1 MDKPDLNKLK
11 KYEPLY
17 IIGHSHIDV
26 DSAVS
31 SKIFSEIL
39 NFFGITSFYAI
50 LDKNYTF
57 DDFNMRIINDCMSF
71 NPKVVSQNDICNHN
85 YFLVD
90 HNDRSQSIGANAM
103 VVGALDHHPK
113 ANNVNNIVFG
123 DTCSISLY
131 LYKIYKDKYNFTKEQ
146 KYQIFMAFLSD
157 SRFGM
162 SSRCKDSDILLA
174 NELGFGNNYDVL
186 FKKYFIPTNISNG
199 ISSALYNGN
208 KKYQFGNV
216 FFESGYIEAFGN
228 EKIEEYKD
236 LIKEQSSFLGIWW
249 DYKNKCTYAFFN
261 YNGDLLEK
269 KYNYIA
275 SRSETIL
282 KDVLSYLKITIN

>member
-1 MDKPDLNKLK
+1 MDKPNINELK

-39 NFFGITSFYAI
+39 NFFGVTSFYAI
-50 LDKNYTF
+50 LDKEYIF
-57 DDFNMRIINDCMSF
+57 DDFNKRMINDCMSF
-71 NPKVVSQNDICNHN
+71 KPRVISQNDICKHN
-85 YFLVD
+85 FFLVD
-90 HNDRSQSIGANAM
+90 HNDRSQSIGMDAS

-113 ANNVNNIVFG
+113 ANNVRNIILG

-131 LYKIYKDKYNFTKEQ
+131 LYKIYKDKYSFTKEQ

-174 NELGFGNNYDVL
+174 NELGFGNNYENL

-199 ISSALYNGN
+199 IASALYNGN

-216 FFESGYIEAFGN
+216 VFESGYIEAFGN
-228 EKIEEYKD
+228 EKIEEYKN
-236 LIKEQSSFLGIWW
+236 LIKKQNSFLGIWW
-249 DYKNKCTYAFFN
+249 DYKNKRTHAYFS
-261 YNGDLLEK
+261 YKGDLLEK
-269 KYNYIA
+269 KYDYIA

-282 KDVLSYLKITIN
+282 KDILNYLKITID